1 MIAKMR
7 LGGQSCVAANRFL
20 VQDGIAEDFAAAV
33 AEKMADI
40 RIGAP
45 DREDSELG
53 PLADHRAVSKAQR
66 LVADAVA
73 CGALVR
79 ATAPLPPGP
88 GHYAAPTVLDHVP
101 TEAAIMRGEV
111 FGPVLAIHRF
121 STEAEGIATANATE
135 HGLAAYLITSNIDR
149 ARRVASRLQTGMVGI
164 NRGLVSDVAAPFGGV
179 KQSGLGREGGPEGL
193 QEYQQIK
200 YLSTP
205 GLYV

>member
-1 MIAKMR
+1 M
-7 LGGQSCVAANRFL
+7 S
-20 VQDGIAEDFAAAV
+20 
-33 AEKMADI
+33 DI
-40 RIGAP
+40 RVEAP
-45 DREDSELG
+45 DRDDSELG
-53 PLADHRAVSKAQR
+53 PLADHRAVDKVQR
-66 LVADAVA
+66 LVDDAVA
-73 CGALVR
+73 RGALVR
-79 ATAPLPPGP
+79 DAAPLPPGR
-88 GHYAAPTVLDHVP
+88 GHYTAPTVLDHVP
-101 TEAAIMRGEV
+101 TEAAIMREEV